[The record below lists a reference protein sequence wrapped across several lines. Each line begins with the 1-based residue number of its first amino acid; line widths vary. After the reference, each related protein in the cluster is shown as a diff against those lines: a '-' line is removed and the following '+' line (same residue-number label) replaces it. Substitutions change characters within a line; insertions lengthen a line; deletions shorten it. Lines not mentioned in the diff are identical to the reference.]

1 MLHMNHLL
9 FGTTLLAA
17 LGAGLMA
24 GSFFAFSS
32 FLLPALKRLAPEAGI
47 AAMQAITASIKRPL
61 FLVVFFATP
70 ALAGLLG
77 IVAPLRWHAP
87 GAAWLLA
94 GSLIYLNGAFGV
106 TLMRNVP
113 LNNRL
118 AAVTPGSASGWRLW
132 KDYLPS
138 WTAWNHVRTVSALAA
153 AASLIMALIE
163 GGSPLPAR
171 D

>member
-1 MLHMNHLL
+1 MDHLI
-9 FGTTLLAA
+9 FAVTLLTL

-32 FLLPALKRLAPEAGI
+32 FLLPALRRLAPEAGI
-47 AAMQAITASIKRPL
+47 AAMQAITTAIKRPL
-61 FLVVFFATP
+61 FLAVFFATA

-77 IVAPLRWHAP
+77 IVAPLRWHEAA
-87 GAAWLLA
+87 AAWLLA

-118 AAVTPGSASGWRLW
+118 AAVAPASAEGWRFW
-132 KDYLPS
+132 KHYLPA
-138 WTAWNHVRTVSALAA
+138 WTAWNHVRAASALAA
-153 AASLIMALIE
+153 AASFTMALVE
-163 GGSPLPAR
+163 GGSPFTSR

>member
-1 MLHMNHLL
+1 MNHVL
-9 FGTTLLAA
+9 FVTTLLAA

-32 FLLPALKRLAPEAGI
+32 FVLPALKRLAPEAGI
-47 AAMQAITASIKRPL
+47 AVMQSITACIKRPL
-61 FLVVFFATP
+61 FLVAFFSTA

-77 IVAPLRWHAP
+77 IAAPLRWSHP

-106 TLMRNVP
+106 TLMKNVP

-118 AAVTPGSASGWRLW
+118 AAVAPASAEGWRLW
-132 KDYLPS
+132 KSYLPA
-138 WTAWNHVRTVSALAA
+138 WTAWNHVRAVSALASA
-153 AASLIMALIE
+153 AAFTMALVE